1 MKSYTDTWH
10 DNFKEKLSQIQIE
23 FDALFVK
30 GKMDDYYSL
39 TVDKDTYMLI
49 LSISDQDILPKK
61 IEEALIDAFNQSKP
75 HV

>member
-1 MKSYTDTWH
+1 MKFYTDIWH
-10 DNFKEKLSQIQIE
+10 DNFKEKLSHIQIE

-30 GKMDDYYSL
+30 GTLDDYYSL
-39 TVDKDTYMLI
+39 KVDESQEILI
-49 LSISDQDILPKK
+49 LSISEQDTLPKQ

>member
-10 DNFKEKLSQIQIE
+10 DNFKEKLSHIQIE

-39 TVDKDTYMLI
+39 TVNKDTDMLI
-49 LSISDQDILPKK
+49 LSISDQNILPKQ